1 VLLENKGFGD
11 KVNVK
16 VIISC
21 WKAFQ
26 PRKHTGSRDDRIR
39 SREMDDRLSN
49 RIERCKGWPEAD
61 CERLIYTHK
70 VRLS

>member
-1 VLLENKGFGD
+1 VQLENKGFGD

-21 WKAFQ
+21 WKALQ
-26 PRKHTGSRDDRIR
+26 ARKHTGSRDDRIR

-49 RIERCKGWPEAD
+49 RIERYKGLPEAD